1 MNVDAAGVVHETGNA
16 LNKVASRANAPI
28 FTYDDSYFDGA
39 IVGGPMFSMLEGSR
53 IAATVATRILDG
65 EKAGDIKT
73 PPMKYA
79 SPKYDWRQM
88 QRWGISESDF
98 RREQHHFRPRTAWE
112 TYRWQ
117 IATICAGHCAS
128 RRPHHAASVRAEAA
142 SFGRNGLPAA
152 GGRTGPCQSLFD
164 GGRIVRIDRPRN
176 QSTAGRDF
184 DQYRN
189 CPGSCSSRH
198 LPTLAK

>member
-73 PPMKYA
+73 PPIKYA
-79 SPKYDWRQM
+79 PPKFDWRQM
-88 QRWGISESDF
+88 QRWGISESNLPPGSSI
-98 RREQHHFRPRTAWE
+98 HFRPPTAWE
-112 TYRWQ
+112 SYRWQ
-117 IATICAGHCAS
+117 IVTVCAVVAFS
-128 RRPHHAASVRAEAA
+128 RRAHHAASVGAAAA
-142 SFGRNGLPAA
+142 SFGRNGLQAA
-152 GGRTGPCQSLFD
+152 GGGAGPCNSF
-164 GGRIVRIDRPRN
+164 
-176 QSTAGRDF
+176 
-184 DQYRN
+184 
-189 CPGSCSSRH
+189 
-198 LPTLAK
+198 